1 MNSLYSFRCRSA
13 EAPNGASTL
22 VVFSGPGEF
31 DANDLTTAVSDH
43 TRNDLSPELV
53 VVLFPEVLATDLT
66 ELDDELA
73 DIFAPIARDVPIGAY
88 VYDRSG
94 QVRFLRAFRAEPPE
108 TLDLEPIR
116 RQGLTK
122 LFRDRGGL
130 LEAGPTAHFMKPSGR
145 PDSRFLRA
153 AHALAEGAE
162 IFFCAFWILELL
174 SDEVQKIHVD
184 TSAIASVAFAAVL
197 MKDRKTVPVITTFK
211 SYDGKDTHPFHKDR
225 KELVLI
231 SASQS
236 GEMAKGISKVVADP
250 KMVVTLFSTAPIS
263 ALNTTTLANLVY
275 DSELNP
281 HGIEPQIAQVD
292 PKNSRPIN
300 LIGEHFHA
308 VPDGPRAI
316 IPGLGNRPEAVRGFL
331 PQLVGQEV
339 FRAYKSS
346 LIANSRRAIWI
357 DVEKLVQTIA
367 FKKWVRT
374 LVATSIPASTR
385 AIVHFDD
392 DPSSQ
397 TLASAITEE
406 VKAQGGQLVECRNL
420 ALKDI
425 ESGVKDWEV
434 CEAPVVVV
442 GGATGHGGEFLMA
455 SRALRKFASGS
466 HRIYVTT
473 AAMPSSPAFSS
484 ALKSNLQQPSHKL
497 HKWFDILID
506 RERLA
511 ESWQA
516 ERRLLVEDDSLPA
529 ELEKRL
535 GDLDNSDGLID
546 NLFLEG
552 RGGKLK
558 LRDNFAFWPR
568 TVNCSAASQA
578 DVFTTIAAI
587 VANIRS
593 GEDTMQSERLLNDAY
608 NHCVIAAETFFRF
621 NDGIIQAAFIRASL
635 PIELDYRDAPIES
648 ERMADLVGRMVD
660 LQHLPHGEALSEF
673 LLSLA
678 LQRLKLT
685 RASEKSLKTKLG
697 ASASDLSET
706 NQWIVKKI
714 PWTH

>member
-22 VVFSGPGEF
+22 VIFSGPGEL

-53 VVLFPEVLATDLT
+53 IVLFPEILATDLT
-66 ELDDELA
+66 NLDNELA
-73 DIFAPIARDVPIGAY
+73 DIFAPISRDVPIGAY

-94 QVRFLRAFRAEPPE
+94 QVRFLRAFRAFPPKE
-108 TLDLEPIR
+108 LNLEPIR

-145 PDSRFLRA
+145 ADSRFLRA

-162 IFFCAFWILELL
+162 IFFCAFWILGLL
-174 SDEVQKIHVD
+174 TDDVQRIHVD
-184 TSAIASVAFAAVL
+184 TSAIASLAFAAVI

-250 KMVVTLFSTAPIS
+250 KMVVTLFSTAPVS
-263 ALNTTTLANLVY
+263 TPNTTTLANLEY
-275 DSELNP
+275 DAQLNP
-281 HGIEPQIAQVD
+281 YGIQPQTTRID
-292 PKNSRPIN
+292 RKNSRPIN

-316 IPGLGNRPEAVRGFL
+316 VPKLGDRPEAVKGFL
-331 PQLVGQEV
+331 HQLVGQNV

-357 DVEKLVQTIA
+357 DVEKLVFTEA

-385 AIVHFDD
+385 AVVHFAD
-392 DPSSQ
+392 DPSSK
-397 TLASAITEE
+397 TLASAITAE
-406 VKAQGGQLVECRNL
+406 VKAQGGQLVECRTL
-420 ALKDI
+420 TLKEI
-425 ESGVKDWEV
+425 ESGKMDWEIR
-434 CEAPVVVV
+434 EAPVVVV

-455 SRALRKFASGS
+455 SRALRKYAPAS
-466 HRIYVTT
+466 HRIYITT
-473 AAMPSSPAFSS
+473 AAMPSSPALSS
-484 ALKSNLQQPSHKL
+484 ALKSNLEQPTHRF

-516 ERRLLVEDDSLPA
+516 ERALLVEDDNLPD

-535 GDLDNSDGLID
+535 GELDNSVGLID

-552 RGGKLK
+552 RGGKLE

-568 TVNCSAASQA
+568 TVNCSTSSQA

-593 GEDTMQSERLLNDAY
+593 GQDTLQSERLLNDAY

-685 RASEKSLKTKLG
+685 PSSEMSLKAKLD
-697 ASASDLSET
+697 ASAGDLSEV
-706 NQWIVKKI
+706 NRWIINKI
-714 PWTH
+714 PWAH

>member
-22 VVFSGPGEF
+22 VIFSGPGEF
-31 DANDLTTAVSDH
+31 DANDLTTAVSDQ

-53 VVLFPEVLATDLT
+53 VILFPELLTKVLTDLGD
-66 ELDDELA
+66 ELD

-88 VYDRSG
+88 VYDRCG
-94 QVRFLRAFRAEPPE
+94 HVRFLRAFRADPPK
-108 TLDLEPIR
+108 TLNLEPIR

-145 PDSRFLRA
+145 ADSRFLRA

-174 SDEVQKIHVD
+174 TDDVQRIHVD
-184 TSAIASVAFAAVL
+184 TSAIASLAFAAVL

-250 KMVVTLFSTAPIS
+250 KMVVTLFSTAPAS
-263 ALNTTTLANLVY
+263 VPNTTTLADLVY
-275 DSELNP
+275 DGELNP
-281 HGIEPQIAQVD
+281 HGIRPETTRID

-316 IPGLGNRPEAVRGFL
+316 VPKLDDKPDVVKGFL

-357 DVEKLVQTIA
+357 DVEKLVLTD
-367 FKKWVRT
+367 FFRKWVRT

-392 DPSSQ
+392 DPSSK
-397 TLASAITEE
+397 TLASAITAE
-406 VKAQGGQLVECRNL
+406 VHAQGGQLVECRIL
-420 ALKDI
+420 TLKEI
-425 ESGVKDWEV
+425 ESGKMDWEI

-442 GGATGHGGEFLMA
+442 GGATGHGAEFLMA
-455 SRALRKFASGS
+455 SRALRKYAPAS
-466 HRIYVTT
+466 HRIYITT

-484 ALKSNLQQPSHKL
+484 ALKSNLEQPTYKF

-511 ESWQA
+511 ESWHA
-516 ERRLLVEDDSLPA
+516 ERALLVEDDNLPN

-535 GDLDNSDGLID
+535 GELDSSLGLID

-552 RGGKLK
+552 LGGKLK

-568 TVNCSAASQA
+568 TVNCSTSSQA

-593 GEDTMQSERLLNDAY
+593 GKDSMQSERLLNDAY

-678 LQRLKLT
+678 LQRMKLT
-685 RASEKSLKTKLG
+685 PASEESLKAKLD
-697 ASASDLSET
+697 ASAPDLSEV
-706 NQWIVKKI
+706 NKWIIKKI
-714 PWTH
+714 PWTR